1 MPVPYFF
8 PAWPGFHQFAFR
20 LVFRRVMQGEI
31 LLTEDNDDA
40 ILDGLDFCSR
50 DEPSVVA
57 AA

>member
-8 PAWPGFHQFAFR
+8 PAWPGYRPFAFR
-20 LVFRRVMQGEI
+20 LVFRRVMQGEM